1 MNLTGAATAS
11 FTGGAED
18 SDSPYGMQMVISRDE
33 AFEENVQKLADSKKN
48 LNRRNLIIFLSACS
62 STLPPASHNDIR
74 RTTSLCRPHSRAG
87 F

>member
-33 AFEENVQKLADSKKN
+33 AFEENVQKLADSKK
-48 LNRRNLIIFLSACS
+48 I
-62 STLPPASHNDIR
+62 
-74 RTTSLCRPHSRAG
+74 
-87 F
+87 